1 MAALAPASVQCFL
14 TGTRP
19 ACTPTLPRPAARRP
33 SRMVSCRAGGDGKD
47 RLPSSGGKSDLGTK
61 LGKLAMVAL
70 AAGVLALGPVDGAMA
85 AKSGG
90 RVGGQA
96 FRSAPRAS
104 GPRINN
110 SRTNIYINPPVA
122 PPLGGYGYG
131 GYGYGGGFFGGWGWS
146 PFTFFAPGPSVAVG
160 VGGGFD
166 TLVLFLV
173 LGAVVG
179 AVRRFLNRNDDDYD
193 D

>member
-1 MAALAPASVQCFL
+1 MALAPASPQCFL
-14 TGTRP
+14 TRTP
-19 ACTPTLPRPAARRP
+19 ACAATALPNKPARRP
-33 SRMVSCRAGGDGKD
+33 SRISCKAAGDAKD
-47 RLPSSGGKSDLGTK
+47 EVPSSGRNDLGVK

-70 AAGVLALGPVDGAMA
+70 ASGVLALGPVDGAMA

-131 GYGYGGGFFGGWGWS
+131 GYGVPFFGGYGWS

-179 AVRRFLNRNDDDYD
+179 AVRRFLNRNNDDYD
-193 D
+193 DY

>member
-1 MAALAPASVQCFL
+1 MALAPASLQCFL
-14 TGTRP
+14 TGRP
-19 ACTPTLPRPAARRP
+19 VCSATLPKLARRP
-33 SRMVSCRAGGDGKD
+33 SRISCKAAGDEKVPLGGDG
-47 RLPSSGGKSDLGTK
+47 LGVK
-61 LGKLAMVAL
+61 LGKLAMVTL

-96 FRSAPRAS
+96 FRSAPRSS

-110 SRTNIYINPPVA
+110 SRTNIYVNPPVA

-131 GYGYGGGFFGGWGWS
+131 GYGSPFFGGYGWS

-179 AVRRFLNRNDDDYD
+179 AIRRFLNRNNDDYD
-193 D
+193 DY

>member
-1 MAALAPASVQCFL
+1 MALAPTPLQCFL
-14 TGTRP
+14 TGRP
-19 ACTPTLPRPAARRP
+19 VCTATLPKPARRP
-33 SRMVSCRAGGDGKD
+33 SRISCKAAGDEKDKLASGGDG
-47 RLPSSGGKSDLGTK
+47 LGLK

-85 AKSGG
+85 ASGG

-96 FRSAPRAS
+96 FRSAPRSS

-131 GYGYGGGFFGGWGWS
+131 SPFFGGYGWS
-146 PFTFFAPGPSVAVG
+146 PFTFFAPGPSVAIG

-173 LGAVVG
+173 MGFVVG

-193 D
+193 DY

>member
-1 MAALAPASVQCFL
+1 MALAPTPLQCFL
-14 TGTRP
+14 TGRP
-19 ACTPTLPRPAARRP
+19 VCTATLPRLARRP
-33 SRMVSCRAGGDGKD
+33 SRISCKATGDEKDKLTSGGDG
-47 RLPSSGGKSDLGTK
+47 LGLK

-96 FRSAPRAS
+96 FRSAPRSS

-131 GYGYGGGFFGGWGWS
+131 SPFFGGYGWS

-173 LGAVVG
+173 LGFVVG

-193 D
+193 DY

>member
-1 MAALAPASVQCFL
+1 MAMAPASFQCFL
-14 TGTRP
+14 TGRP
-19 ACTPTLPRPAARRP
+19 VCTLPLPKPARRP
-33 SRMVSCRAGGDGKD
+33 SRISCKAAADEEGK
-47 RLPSSGGKSDLGTK
+47 LPSRRNDLGVK

-70 AAGVLALGPVDGAMA
+70 AAGVLALGPVDDAMA

-96 FRSAPRAS
+96 FRSAPRSAPS

-110 SRTNIYINPPVA
+110 SRTNIYVNPPVA

-131 GYGYGGGFFGGWGWS
+131 GYGSPFFGGWGWS

-166 TLVLFLV
+166 TLFLFLV

-179 AVRRFLNRNDDDYD
+179 AIRRFFDRNNDDYD
-193 D
+193 DY

>member
-1 MAALAPASVQCFL
+1 MAMAPASFQCFL
-14 TGTRP
+14 SGRP
-19 ACTPTLPRPAARRP
+19 VCTATLPRLPRRP
-33 SRMVSCRAGGDGKD
+33 SRISCKAAADDKD
-47 RLPSSGGKSDLGTK
+47 KLPSGGNDLGVK

-96 FRSAPRAS
+96 FRSAPRSS

-131 GYGYGGGFFGGWGWS
+131 GYGSPFFGGWGWS

-166 TLVLFLV
+166 TLVLFMV

-179 AVRRFLNRNDDDYD
+179 AIRGFLNRNNDDYD
-193 D
+193 DY

>member
-1 MAALAPASVQCFL
+1 MALAPAPIQCFL
-14 TGTRP
+14 TGKPVLRMS
-19 ACTPTLPRPAARRP
+19 TLPKLSRRP
-33 SRMVSCRAGGDGKD
+33 LRISCKAAGDEKDKVPSGGDG
-47 RLPSSGGKSDLGTK
+47 LGVK

-96 FRSAPRAS
+96 FRSAPRPS

-110 SRTNIYINPPVA
+110 NRTNIYINPPVA

-131 GYGYGGGFFGGWGWS
+131 GYSPFFGGGWGWS

-166 TLVLFLV
+166 TLVLFMV
-173 LGAVVG
+173 LGVVVG
-179 AVRRFLNRNDDDYD
+179 AVRRFLNRNNDDDFD
-193 D
+193 DY

>member
-1 MAALAPASVQCFL
+1 MALAPTPLQCFL
-14 TGTRP
+14 TGRP
-19 ACTPTLPRPAARRP
+19 VCTATLPRLARRP
-33 SRMVSCRAGGDGKD
+33 SRISCKAAGDEKDKVTSGGDDG
-47 RLPSSGGKSDLGTK
+47 LGVK

-70 AAGVLALGPVDGAMA
+70 AAGVLALGPIDGAMA

-96 FRSAPRAS
+96 FRSAPRSS

-131 GYGYGGGFFGGWGWS
+131 SPFFGGYGWS

-173 LGAVVG
+173 LGFVVG

-193 D
+193 DY